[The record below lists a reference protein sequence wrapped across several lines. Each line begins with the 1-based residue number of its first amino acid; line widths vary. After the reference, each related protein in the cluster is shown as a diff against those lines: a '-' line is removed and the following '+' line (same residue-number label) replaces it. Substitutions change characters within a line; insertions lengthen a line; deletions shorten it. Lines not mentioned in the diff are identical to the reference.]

1 MTLVRHYDA
10 AAVRRGMLSY
20 VLPMFGYPGL
30 VWRNRYM
37 IQNFLR
43 RELLGRFHGSFL
55 GVWWILAQPLFQFTV
70 YYFVFGVLFAQGRG
84 GNAGDAPYAV
94 YLFSGVILFHSL
106 VEATTQ
112 SCSVVVAN
120 GNLVKKVAFPS
131 ELLVLPVVLSS
142 LVLYLVGAAVCVV
155 AGVWLDVLHPGLLLL
170 ALPLVLLIQLVYS
183 TGLGLLLANLDVF
196 VRDTSQLWR
205 VLTMAWMFLT
215 PVFWEPKNFL
225 GLFGEHE
232 WVGHLLFN
240 LNSAYPLLMAQR
252 ILIGL
257 DDPLIGPQLG
267 DFWTHVGVAS
277 LWAAIVLVLGYTS
290 FVSRKHKYAD
300 LI

>member
-10 AAVRRGMLSY
+10 ANANRGMLSH
-20 VLPMFGYPGL
+20 VLPLFGYPGL
-30 VWRNRYM
+30 IWRNRYM

-43 RELLGRFHGSFL
+43 RELMGRFHGSFL
-55 GVWWILAQPLFQFTV
+55 GIWWILVQPLFQFAV

-84 GNAGDAPYAV
+84 ASTGDPRYAI

-106 VEATTQ
+106 VEATST

-131 ELLVLPVVLSS
+131 ELLVLPVVMSS
-142 LVLYLVGAAVCVV
+142 LVIYLVGAVVCLA
-155 AGVWLDVLHPGLLLL
+155 AGLLLGVLQPGLLLL
-170 ALPLVLLIQLVYS
+170 AVPLVMSIQAVFS
-183 TGLGLLLANLDVF
+183 VGLGLLLANLDVF

-205 VLTMAWMFLT
+205 ILTMAWMFLT

-225 GLFGEHE
+225 ALFSPEHD
-232 WVGHLLFN
+232 WVGHMIFN
-240 LNSAYPLLMAQR
+240 LNAAYPLLMAQR
-252 ILIGL
+252 IAIGQH
-257 DDPLIGPQLG
+257 DPQLG
-267 DFWTHVGVAS
+267 DFWTHVGAAS
-277 LWAAIVLVLGYTS
+277 VWAVVLLVLGYSS
-290 FVSRKHKYAD
+290 FVSRKHKFAD